1 MTTPNDEPRRL
12 SLRSA
17 TRPITEYFDKRFTDL
32 HGHLDHRLDA
42 IEARLERLEQLLGGL
57 ESAQRVE
64 AAATK
69 LDRFD
74 EVDARLQRFA
84 DEFAARAER
93 LAAAYEAAAP
103 RDAG

>member
-1 MTTPNDEPRRL
+1 VTTPNDEPRRL

-17 TRPITEYFDKRFTDL
+17 TRPITEYFDRRFTNL
-32 HGHLDHRLDA
+32 HAHLDGRLDA
-42 IEARLERLEQLLGGL
+42 IEARLVRLEQLLGGL

-64 AAATK
+64 AAAAK

-74 EVDARLQRFA
+74 EVNARLQRFA

-93 LAAAYEAAAP
+93 IAAAYEAAAP